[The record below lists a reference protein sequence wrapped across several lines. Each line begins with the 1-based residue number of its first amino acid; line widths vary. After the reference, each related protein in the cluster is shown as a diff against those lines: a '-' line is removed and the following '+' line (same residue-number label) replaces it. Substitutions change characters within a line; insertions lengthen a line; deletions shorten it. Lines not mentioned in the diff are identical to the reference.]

1 MKTLTKEMQAA
12 IAPAMALEILKEG
25 NKCFVN

>member
-1 MKTLTKEMQAA
+1 MKTLIKEMQAA

-25 NKCFVN
+25 NKSFVN